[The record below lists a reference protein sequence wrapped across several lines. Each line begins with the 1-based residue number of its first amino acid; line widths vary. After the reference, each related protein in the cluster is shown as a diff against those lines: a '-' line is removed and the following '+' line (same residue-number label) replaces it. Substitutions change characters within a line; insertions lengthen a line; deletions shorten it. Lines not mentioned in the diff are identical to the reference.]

1 MVCSLD
7 HFLLSSHTLV
17 AIVNLNL
24 MIKWEHACEDIEP
37 RGEGIMWDRYLHMES
52 LTCWGM
58 RLIISY
64 AINVAM
70 TALKGFSGCF
80 ENNGSRISMP

>member
-52 LTCWGM
+52 PQRALSFVIVYSFHPS
-58 RLIISY
+58 RSIYLI
-64 AINVAM
+64 V
-70 TALKGFSGCF
+70 L
-80 ENNGSRISMP
+80 